1 MRATKDHLPVRT
13 GRKLVGIGLASLL
26 VLTLVGPA
34 GVSAGDT
41 RLLYVGDPAQVTAPP
56 SPYEIHPTAVSPGQ
70 VTYFDVLIK
79 NLGKQTLT
87 SAAIGM
93 GTLIADNN
101 GVAGPQLPAGWT
113 IREVISLSGVVPTCS
128 YTGVA
133 ATETTPAAYT
143 GLSCNFGN
151 LAKGSAGGTIRIKLT
166 AGPAL
171 AGGSAS
177 IVVSGKVAEAVG
189 GNVGSNKNTFYAFGT
204 GSFFVSGDGII
215 AGLFSKTKVTPA
227 VHPAGKAQS
236 AIDLNAITGDYVVS
250 IDDVAVGPLCPV
262 ALPAC
267 SNDTPAST
275 ISVNQGAAVSPQ
287 FVWTVLF
294 PVPSTYKLTKSTGF
308 IHFFDGY
315 DPTTNPNAYEV
326 FYNVNQTSCL
336 KPKAPKIP
344 CADFTLLTDPTTGL
358 ASFLQVIFQTT
369 INGAGKYQ

>member
-1 MRATKDHLPVRT
+1 MRATKDYLPVRT

-41 RLLYVGDPAQVTAPP
+41 RLLYVGDPAQVNAPP
-56 SPYEIHPTAVSPGQ
+56 NPYEIHPTAVSPGQ

-87 SAAIGM
+87 SAAVGM

-101 GVAGPQLPAGWT
+101 GSPGPRLPDGWT
-113 IREVISLSGVVPTCS
+113 IKDVTSLAGTTPTC
-128 YTGVA
+128 TFDG
-133 ATETTPAAYT
+133 ATANAWV
-143 GLSCNFGN
+143 GFSCNFGN

-171 AGGSAS
+171 AGGSPS

-215 AGLFSKTKVTPA
+215 AGLFSP
-227 VHPAGKAQS
+227 Q
-236 AIDLNAITGDYVVS
+236 AITPEKHVTGKTQTVVDLTTLTGEYVVS
-250 IDDVAVGPLCPV
+250 IDETTNGPACPV
-262 ALPAC
+262 AIPAC

-275 ISVNQGAAVSPQ
+275 ISVNQGNVVDPF
-287 FVWTVLF
+287 FVWSIKF
-294 PVPSTYKLTKSTGF
+294 PVSSTYKLTKSSGF
-308 IHFFDGY
+308 IHFFDDY
-315 DPTTNPNAYEV
+315 HPVTNPDRYEV
-326 FYNVNQTSCL
+326 FYNVTQTSCL
-336 KPKAPKIP
+336 KPKAKIP
-344 CADFTLLTDPTTGL
+344 CADFTLLTDPITGL
-358 ASFLQVIFQTT
+358 PTFVQVDFKSKTNAS
-369 INGAGKYQ
+369 GKYW